1 MRMRRFYPERVYFKL
16 RFHSNKLLCRRK
28 SGFVP
33 KRDSKRCSRRYL
45 TRARKGLLMSKYRDW
60 PEHYAPPSL
69 DPVSDPT
76 PEITNQS
83 PGPSNDP
90 PPGPSKPS
98 SNRKVQVNL
107 WKKLWPWVTLKDGK
121 MHFTLCTEKG
131 KNNTFR
137 YIYFV
142 NLSFIEMSHEKVLM
156 SHYNKKCPIDIENYG
171 AIDPSTLSS
180 FLITVS
186 DDNNKELTT
195 MRGITLD

>member
-1 MRMRRFYPERVYFKL
+1 MLCSTLLLGNNIGGGEFQAMVTLMPPKKRL
-16 RFHSNKLLCRRK
+16 RLE
-28 SGFVP
+28 
-33 KRDSKRCSRRYL
+33 
-45 TRARKGLLMSKYRDW
+45 KGQQMLFSALSDKGKKGASD
-60 PEHYAPPSL
+60 EVNIETGESTTSVPSL

-98 SNRKVQVNL
+98 SNRKVQVK
-107 WKKLWPWVTLKDGK
+107 WKKKLWSWVTLKDGK

-142 NLSFIEMSHEKVLM
+142 NLSFIEMSYEKV
-156 SHYNKKCPIDIENYG
+156 
-171 AIDPSTLSS
+171 
-180 FLITVS
+180 
-186 DDNNKELTT
+186 
-195 MRGITLD
+195 